1 MSQKLKRSEI
11 EQKLKTLRIVK
22 KNLSKLNTAC
32 AYGYTREVT
41 NLINQNYQIDGED
54 ENCVTPL
61 IVSCMLG
68 YTRLPEMLI
77 EKGADVN
84 KPNKYGVTALHMAAC
99 YGHLGT
105 VQLLLDHG
113 ANESAE
119 ADDYITPFDY
129 AVKKYS
135 TSHLKI
141 KELLVLY
148 AEKRC
153 SEALMLINGA

>member
-1 MSQKLKRSEI
+1 MKRDEI

-41 NLINQNYQIDGED
+41 NLISQNYQIDGED

-68 YTRLPEMLI
+68 YTRLPELLI

-84 KPNKYGVTALHMAAC
+84 KPNKYGVRPLHMAAC
-99 YGHLGT
+99 YGHVST
-105 VQLLLDHG
+105 VQLLLQYG
-113 ANESAE
+113 A
-119 ADDYITPFDY
+119 D
-129 AVKKYS
+129 K
-135 TSHLKI
+135 
-141 KELLVLY
+141 Y
-148 AEKRC
+148 AEVN
-153 SEALMLINGA
+153 EYDGATPIDFIKKTSPNYEKISKLLA